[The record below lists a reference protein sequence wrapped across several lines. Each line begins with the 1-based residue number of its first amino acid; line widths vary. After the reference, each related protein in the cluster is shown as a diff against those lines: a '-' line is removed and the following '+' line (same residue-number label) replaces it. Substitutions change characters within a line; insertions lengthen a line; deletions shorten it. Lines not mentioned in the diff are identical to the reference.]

1 MIEGGFDR
9 SRGSFSAKRRS
20 FLIFFERES
29 AGDKKHEEFLLFGT
43 FSLLAQVKRE
53 KHCIGVNT
61 RANH

>member
-1 MIEGGFDR
+1 MKAALTDR
-9 SRGSFSAKRRS
+9 VVLFQQKGAHFLFSS
-20 FLIFFERES
+20 RES